1 MERFNLIN
9 NEIKK
14 AIEDPK
20 EKKSVL
26 SGFSGEKLLTVLQNL
41 SKKTLN
47 DDECY
52 LEVGVYQGLSL
63 LSVANEIG
71 SKTAYGVDN
80 FAFFDSEGNNL
91 NIINERIAKLNLK
104 NVKLLNSDYE
114 DAMEN
119 LASHIGEKKVGV
131 YFIDGP
137 HDYRSQLMCLMLIKP
152 FLSKNAIIIIDD
164 SNYRHVRLAN
174 SDFLQTHPEFKLF
187 FEAYTPSHPHNMTEE
202 NEALARKGWWNGV
215 NIIVK
220 DENNFLPNSLPLTLR
235 SRDLFENEHALH
247 SIKYPLVLMKLLRI
261 SNIIGSMFN
270 KKLKKKKAWYEG
282 KYNYMNTYSESLP
295 TSRFNYK
302 KSNK

>member
-1 MERFNLIN
+1 MEKFSVIY

-14 AIEDPK
+14 AIDDPK

-41 SKKTLN
+41 SKETLK

-91 NIINERIAKLNLK
+91 NIINERITKLNLE
-104 NVKLLNSDYE
+104 NVKLINSDYE
-114 DAMEN
+114 DAMED
-119 LASHIGEKKVGV
+119 LASHIGKKKVGV

-152 FLSKNAIIIIDD
+152 FLSENAIIIIDD

-187 FEAYTPSHPHNMTEE
+187 FESYTPSHPHNMTEE
-202 NEALARKGWWNGV
+202 NEAIARKGWWNGV

-220 DENNFLPNSLPLTLR
+220 DEDNFLPNSLPSTLR
-235 SRDLFENEHALH
+235 NRDIFENEHALH

-261 SNIIGSMFN
+261 SNIIGRLFN
-270 KKLKKKKAWYEG
+270 KKLQKKKGWYEG
-282 KYNYMNTYSESLP
+282 KYDYMNTYSESLP

-302 KSNK
+302 